1 MSAVQIER
9 TVPTPV
15 ERVWASLTDF
25 AAYGDWIPLTAMR
38 VDAPP
43 KRVGWG
49 FAGKTGLGPVGFLDS
64 MLVVRWQPPAD
75 GGVGRFAI
83 RKTGRLLRGWA
94 DVTVEPVAG
103 PEGVSGSVSGGNS
116 GGASGRLARVTWRE
130 EIVPRPEFAGRLIA
144 PLTDPV
150 THRLFATALDKM
162 LVAAADPRAV

>member
-15 ERVWASLTDF
+15 DRVWATLTDF

-38 VDAPP
+38 VDAAP

-64 MLVVRWQPPAD
+64 MLVTRWQPPAD
-75 GGVGRFAI
+75 GGLGRFSV
-83 RKTGRLLRGWA
+83 RKTGRVLRGWA
-94 DVTVEPVAG
+94 DVTVEPVA
-103 PEGVSGSVSGGNS
+103 S
-116 GGASGRLARVTWRE
+116 LTRVTWRE
-130 EIVPRPEFAGRLIA
+130 EIVPRPELVGRMVA
-144 PLTDPV
+144 RVTDPV
-150 THRLFATALDKM
+150 THRLFAAALDKM

>member
-15 ERVWASLTDF
+15 DRVWATLTDF

-64 MLVVRWQPPAD
+64 MLVTRWQPPAD
-75 GGVGRFAI
+75 GGLGRFAV
-83 RKTGRLLRGWA
+83 RKTGRVLRGWA
-94 DVTVEPVAG
+94 DVTVEPVA
-103 PEGVSGSVSGGNS
+103 S
-116 GGASGRLARVTWRE
+116 LTRVTWRE
-130 EIVPRPEFAGRLIA
+130 EIVPRPELVGRMVA
-144 PLTDPV
+144 RVTDPV
-150 THRLFATALDKM
+150 THRLFAAALDKM